1 MLQNFETVY
10 IMTQG
15 GPVNSTNMLVLYL
28 YQNAFQFF
36 EAGYASAIAVV
47 LFILMLALT
56 SGQMELSK
64 KWVHY

>member
-1 MLQNFETVY
+1 MVF
-10 IMTQG
+10 
-15 GPVNSTNMLVLYL
+15 YL

-47 LFILMLALT
+47 LFLIVVTLT
-56 SGQMELSK
+56 AIQVRLSG